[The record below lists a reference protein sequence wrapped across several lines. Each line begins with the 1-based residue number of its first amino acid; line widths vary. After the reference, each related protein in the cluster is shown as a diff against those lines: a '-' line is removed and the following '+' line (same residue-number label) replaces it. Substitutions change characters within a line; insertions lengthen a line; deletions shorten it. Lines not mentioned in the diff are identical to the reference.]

1 MNTDKYLDKVFETSD
16 GMVYRTDKPMD
27 KVSDNEIIYI
37 PETSI
42 KEMFDYKVIN
52 IDIDDES
59 LVNDFECETKT
70 TIIKKIQ
77 KAFGYSIEEIN
88 QHNMVET
95 VIKACSSECVDTL
108 LDRIEKDE
116 LLSNDID

>member
-1 MNTDKYLDKVFETSD
+1 MNTDKYLHKVIETCE
-16 GMVYRTDKPMD
+16 GMVYRTDKPID
-27 KVSDNEIIYI
+27 NVSDNEIIYI
-37 PETSI
+37 PESTI
-42 KEMFDYKVIN
+42 QEMFDYNSIN

-95 VIKACSSECVDTL
+95 VVKACSWECVDTL
-108 LDRIEKDE
+108 LEKIEKDE